1 MYVLYSH
8 NDLDGVSCGI
18 LAKCA
23 FGDKIDVR
31 YHSITSLNHQV
42 RRYLD
47 RYPVKGS
54 PEDVLFITD
63 LSVSPELIDPLDTL
77 VREGGQVRLIDH
89 HKTAEHFNDY
99 SWARVSVRHSDG
111 RLASA
116 TTLLYDYLTS
126 HGLLKPTGAMK
137 EYAELVRLYDTWEW
151 ETENNIQAKRLNDL
165 FYMLSPDEF
174 EVKMIERLLNRD
186 TFTFDDFEAKI
197 LDMEEG
203 KIERYIRRKRRELI
217 QTFIGEECAGIV
229 YAESYHSELASEL
242 GTANPHLDYIA
253 ILNMGSRKM
262 SLRTIHDHID
272 VSAIAM
278 RYGGGGHAKA
288 SGCTIG
294 EEVYQLYAA
303 EPFELEPMRLDA
315 GLSQYNLKGSESG
328 VLYESWGEDRI
339 FIYRARTGRWAV
351 EWNGEPLPFQFADFE
366 EAERHIKRNYGAWL
380 ARDEAYV
387 AMLAEHMKRLRK
399 TGEGDASP
407 GL

>member
-47 RYPVKGS
+47 RYPAKGS

-63 LSVSPELIDPLDTL
+63 LTVSPELIEPLDRL

-99 SWARVSVRHSDG
+99 SWARVNVRHRDG

-116 TTLLYDYLTS
+116 TSLLYDYLTS

-137 EYAELVRLYDTWEW
+137 EYVELVRLYDTWEW

-174 EVKMIERLLNRD
+174 EVKMVERLLNRD
-186 TFTFDDFEAKI
+186 TFSFDDFEAKI

-242 GTANPHLDYIA
+242 GMANPHLDYIA

-315 GLSQYNLKGSESG
+315 ARNQYNLKGSESG

-351 EWNGEPLPFQFADFE
+351 EWNGEPFPFQFADFK

-380 ARDEAYV
+380 ARDDAYV

-399 TGEGDASP
+399 TGEGETSP